1 MPKYRYKAIDA
12 AGKMNRGTIA
22 AFSEDNAEEKL
33 FEKGLTVIHTQPFRE
48 SPLANFFISRR
59 VKPRELVEF
68 YYRLSQT
75 LELGLPMLSALEENE
90 KIIPTPFFRKI
101 IEEIRMAIESG
112 SSLHESLVQYP
123 RVFEPL
129 DLAIVRLGEET
140 GVLPASLRELA
151 EFIEWKDDI
160 RSTLIRAAIY
170 PTFII
175 LAIVAV
181 ISVWVGYV
189 LPQMANLLTEM
200 GVELPGVTRLVL
212 NISHFFQNH
221 WLWLL
226 GGALIS
232 GFLAYLYTK
241 TPKGQIQFHKY
252 MLKLPLFGSILDNI
266 AIARLSHNFA
276 TMYTAG
282 MTINNIFEILSD
294 KILGNRYL
302 EQQLSIAFEDIQRGE
317 SISDAM
323 EATNGFPTLL
333 IGAIR
338 NGETTGTIDDAFRR
352 LGTYYD
358 KEVKRNVETMIN
370 ALEPLSIIILGG
382 IFGLIA
388 LSIMLPLYD
397 MISEIQ

>member
-1 MPKYRYKAIDA
+1 M
-12 AGKMNRGTIA
+12 
-22 AFSEDNAEEKL
+22 
-33 FEKGLTVIHTQPFRE
+33 
-48 SPLANFFISRR
+48 
-59 VKPRELVEF
+59 
-68 YYRLSQT
+68 
-75 LELGLPMLSALEENE
+75 
-90 KIIPTPFFRKI
+90 
-101 IEEIRMAIESG
+101 
-112 SSLHESLVQYP
+112 
-123 RVFEPL
+123 
-129 DLAIVRLGEET
+129 
-140 GVLPASLRELA
+140 
-151 EFIEWKDDI
+151 
-160 RSTLIRAAIY
+160 
-170 PTFII
+170 
-175 LAIVAV
+175 
-181 ISVWVGYV
+181 
-189 LPQMANLLTEM
+189 
-200 GVELPGVTRLVL
+200 VL
-212 NISHFFQNH
+212 NISHFFQNY

-226 GGALIS
+226 GGTLIL
-232 GFLAYLYTK
+232 GFLAYLYIK
-241 TPKGQIQFHKY
+241 TPKGQILFHKY
-252 MLKLPLFGSILDNI
+252 MLKLPLFGSIFDNI

-323 EATNGFPTLL
+323 EATGGFPTLL